1 MNNTF
6 NFKNEKLRQAV
17 EFLEQHPNEFTISD
31 LADMFSISEDAMRTG
46 IRRAKKKY
54 TLVVKSGVSSSKK
67 GKITPKARQE
77 YIPPPPDT
85 TNILVIGDL
94 HEPFTLEG
102 YREFCIET
110 YKKYKCTHVIF
121 IGDIVDNHAISY
133 HESDAD
139 GMSAGDELDEAI
151 ENLALWYKA
160 FPKADVVIGNHDRLI
175 MRKAFTGGIPRRW
188 ILGYQDMFG
197 VPGWSF
203 SERKSY
209 DGVQY
214 IHGEGGTARARCKKD
229 LMSTVQGHLHT
240 QAYTEHLVGATFHI
254 FGSQVGCGVDKDAYA
269 MAYAKNYGKP
279 VIGVMVVQDHGRL
292 PINILMPL

>member
-1 MNNTF
+1 MF
-6 NFKNEKLRQAV
+6 EYKNEKLRQAI
-17 EFLEQHPNEFTISD
+17 EFLELHPNEFTINQ
-31 LADMFSISEDAMRTG
+31 LADRFGLTYDQMQAG
-46 IRRAKKKY
+46 IRRGKKKY
-54 TLVVKSGVSSSKK
+54 TLVPKADTTAPGVKSR
-67 GKITPKARQE
+67 KITPKNKQE

-102 YREFCIET
+102 YREFCIDI

-151 ENLALWYKA
+151 ESLALWYKA

-197 VPGWSF
+197 VPGWRF
-203 SERKSY
+203 SERYSY

-214 IHGEGGTARARCKKD
+214 IHGEGGTARNRCKKD

-240 QAYTEHLVGATFHI
+240 QAYTEHLVGANFHI
-254 FGSQVGCGVDKDAYA
+254 FGSQIGCGVDKDSYA
-269 MAYAKNYGKP
+269 MAYAKNFGKP
-279 VIGVMVVQDHGRL
+279 VIGVMVILDHGKL

>member
-6 NFKNEKLRQAV
+6 NFKNEKLREAI
-17 EFLEQHPNEFTISD
+17 EFLELHPNQFTTSEI
-31 LADMFSISEDAMRTG
+31 ADRFNLSYDAIQSG
-46 IRRAKKKY
+46 IRRGKKRY
-54 TLVVKSGVSSSKK
+54 TLVVKTDSAPTKKYSSTRKV
-67 GKITPKARQE
+67 E

-85 TNILVIGDL
+85 SNVLVIGDL
-94 HEPFTLEG
+94 HEPFTLEE

-110 YKKYKCTHVIF
+110 YKKYKCTHVVF

-133 HESDAD
+133 HENDAD

-151 ENLALWYKA
+151 DKLALWYKA

-197 VPGWSF
+197 VPGWNF
-203 SERKSY
+203 KERFVY

-214 IHGEGGTARARCKKD
+214 IHGEGGTARAKCKKD

-240 QAYTEHLVGATFHI
+240 QAYTEHFVGSTFHI
-254 FGSQVGCGVDKDAYA
+254 FGSQVGCGVDHKAYA

-279 VIGVMVVQDHGRL
+279 AIGVMVVLSNGKL
-292 PINILMPL
+292 PVNVLMNL